1 MTPEIGPAANPRRV
15 PAQQSV
21 SLLHG
26 NRKQP
31 ARNETSEWSSG
42 SNALNLASVGAS
54 NASLPSS
61 LQPFG
66 QASSGESSN
75 VQEWFEKSNN
85 AVCDQAAPFKDESP
99 FFMRQSESSYE
110 PASPALPYVD
120 DNDGAPSPPSPAA
133 LMHLGTEGSSTD
145 DFRGVIDDLTIENK
159 RLKKRLRRY
168 EKLHDSHLKDE
179 KLFEVRIHGLPP
191 HKKRELEETLRKFA
205 TGLGQQGQFPANGYE
220 GLLPLPAAQKTTS
233 SQASLHNDSAYAS
246 MSASG
251 QGGSSGPLSD
261 TMYQRTKTSAASRH
275 QNIHSYLHHIP
286 GGLLPPPN
294 PATMTERAK
303 KKLVVRRL
311 EQIFAGKGAPVAGHQ
326 QPMQQQEV
334 SHMAARADRS
344 ALEASGGR
352 ARQEGLRE
360 ANIMSKDHEDAE
372 QESPDEL
379 LAAMKSQAATIRE
392 QDFAGKSPAH
402 TAIEQRPTRP
412 LDLDP
417 QRAQVPAEN
426 VAYFR
431 NLGFS
436 PPEPD
441 SLRVPEEGHGWLYL
455 NLLINLAQLHT
466 INVTMEYVQ
475 KAISEYSDRFEISQ
489 DGHKVRWKGRQS
501 RNKKHSNSDSG
512 ESAEQIRNASD
523 GQSPRKR
530 PKLSHHIGGRSKTW
544 APGRMS
550 GAATSRSAME
560 SNRHAYTPLFSHRES
575 TDGSCDSSTDQDD
588 NSSPFPTG
596 NAGDSSMMTSSG
608 IRTTSIRPK
617 KIKDDGP
624 IIFYN
629 DTRFCT
635 DLSAERKP
643 DGIRDAPQYVALAA
657 QSLGGPHNSR
667 TMFAEK
673 RGPLHTTSNLPEPV
687 DYGDDFTPE
696 DMEISFGESS
706 SSASAS
712 LGERRTPVKDL
723 HLEVTGMGGV
733 WPADHFQIDVRG
745 HHVRPTRAVT
755 RCTPALPPKF
765 ADLFHGRRP
774 KVVAV
779 QHQVSSA
786 SIKVLPPTELP
797 PALGYMPFMEDDYD
811 NDDSDTDD
819 SQSSVS
825 PDSPHVEP
833 RSPAPQPLD
842 LYLGESDEEAD
853 EDDDDS
859 NMESDTSVDF
869 LAQARQMDP
878 DSIRA
883 KEREYDLQVAER
895 LAEEI
900 PAGSSAATAGGG
912 SGFAL
917 PADGV
922 ERAEYRRA
930 KQEVRAVA
938 VAASLQRATE
948 RNETMFDIPR

>member
-1 MTPEIGPAANPRRV
+1 MTSETGPAVNPRRV
-15 PAQQSV
+15 AAQHSV

-26 NRKQP
+26 NLKQP
-31 ARNETSEWSSG
+31 ARNESSEWSSG
-42 SNALNLASVGAS
+42 GNPLNLASVGTS
-54 NASLPSS
+54 NSSLPSS

-66 QASSGESSN
+66 QVSSGESSN

-99 FFMRQSESSYE
+99 FFMRQSESSHE
-110 PASPALPYVD
+110 PASPALRYVD
-120 DNDGAPSPPSPAA
+120 DNDGAPSPPFPAA

-220 GLLPLPAAQKTTS
+220 GLLPMPAAQKTTS
-233 SQASLHNDSAYAS
+233 SQASLLNDSAYAS

-251 QGGSSGPLSD
+251 QGGSSGPSSD
-261 TMYQRTKTSAASRH
+261 TMYKRIKTSAASRH

-311 EQIFAGKGAPVAGHQ
+311 EQIFAGKGAPVTGHQ

-352 ARQEGLRE
+352 ARQEGVRE
-360 ANIMSKDHEDAE
+360 AHIMSQDHEDAK
-372 QESPDEL
+372 QESPTEL

-392 QDFAGKSPAH
+392 QDSAGESPAH
-402 TAIEQRPTRP
+402 TATEQRPTRP

-417 QRAQVPAEN
+417 QRAQIPADN

-441 SLRVPEEGHGWLYL
+441 SRRTPEEGHGWLYL

-475 KAISEYSDRFEISQ
+475 NAISEYSDRFEIPQ
-489 DGHKVRWKGRQS
+489 DGRKVRWKGHQRK
-501 RNKKHSNSDSG
+501 NKRHGNDGSG
-512 ESAEQIRNASD
+512 ESAEQTNNASED
-523 GQSPRKR
+523 QSPRKR
-530 PKLSHHIGGRSKTW
+530 AKLSHRTGGHGTTW
-544 APGRMS
+544 APRHLS
-550 GAATSRSAME
+550 GAATSRSANE
-560 SNRHAYTPLFSHRES
+560 SNRHTYTPLFSHREGS
-575 TDGSCDSSTDQDD
+575 DGSCDSSTDQDD
-588 NSSPFPTG
+588 NSSPFPTA
-596 NAGDSSMMTSSG
+596 NAGDSSMMTRSG
-608 IRTTSIRPK
+608 IRTTTTRAK
-617 KIKDDGP
+617 TIKDDGP
-624 IIFYN
+624 ITFYN

-635 DLSAERKP
+635 DLSSERNPGDIRNAPAYVAFSAHPLGGLQNSPTIFAER
-643 DGIRDAPQYVALAA
+643 
-657 QSLGGPHNSR
+657 
-667 TMFAEK
+667 
-673 RGPLHTTSNLPEPV
+673 RGPLHTTSKLPEPV
-687 DYGDDFTPE
+687 DLDDDPIPE
-696 DMEISFGESS
+696 NMEINFAESS
-706 SSASAS
+706 PSASTG
-712 LGERRTPVKDL
+712 LGKQRTPIKDL

-733 WPADHFQIDVRG
+733 WPADHFQVDVQA
-745 HHVRPTRAVT
+745 HHVRPTQPMT
-755 RCTPALPPKF
+755 RYTPALPPKL
-765 ADLFHGRRP
+765 AGLLRGDRP
-774 KVVAV
+774 KRVAV
-779 QHQVSSA
+779 QHQVISS
-786 SIKVLPPTELP
+786 STKVLPPTELP
-797 PALGYMPFMEDDYD
+797 PALGYMPFANDYHDD
-811 NDDSDTDD
+811 DDSDTDD
-819 SQSSVS
+819 NETSVS
-825 PDSPHVEP
+825 PDSPHAEP

-842 LYLGESDEEAD
+842 MYLGESDEEAD
-853 EDDDDS
+853 EDDDSD
-859 NMESDTSVDF
+859 MESDTSVDF

-883 KEREYDLQVAER
+883 KEREYDLQVAEH

-912 SGFAL
+912 SGFAS

-922 ERAEYRRA
+922 ERAEYRRG

-938 VAASLQRATE
+938 TAAALQRATE
-948 RNETMFDIPR
+948 GNEAIFGMRQ